1 MNGANLVSW
10 WKNKGIYIVNKR
22 VIDLIGQGIGYV
34 PIENLF
40 TDEELSEIGVS
51 RIEDR
56 ELIEA
61 MRDDGISFEP
71 WEYQNGDI
79 EFRFKI
85 D

>member
-10 WKNKGIYIVNKR
+10 WKDKGIYIVNKR
-22 VIDLIGQGIGYV
+22 VIDLIGQGIGDV

-40 TDEELSEIGVS
+40 TDEELSEIG
-51 RIEDR
+51 IFINNR

-61 MRDDGISFEP
+61 MRDDGATFVS
-71 WEYQNGDI
+71 WEYPNG
-79 EFRFKI
+79 ETKYCFRI